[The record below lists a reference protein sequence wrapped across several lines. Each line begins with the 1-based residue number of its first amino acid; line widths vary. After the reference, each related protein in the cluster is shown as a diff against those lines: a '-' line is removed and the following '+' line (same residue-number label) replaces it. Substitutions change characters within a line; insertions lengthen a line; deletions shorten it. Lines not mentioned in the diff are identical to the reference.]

1 MSCADASAFGN
12 CAPMLE
18 AVSGGDDKKKAKV
31 EIAEIKHLI
40 QFFCQ
45 TLLTHVLLDF
55 QNRIDYSV
63 LNLALHRFLINCLK
77 PENHQVICL
86 HASLLFPS
94 LQS

>member
-12 CAPMLE
+12 CAQLLE
-18 AVSGGDDKKKAKV
+18 AVSGGDDKEKAKV

-45 TLLTHVLLDF
+45 TLLTHVSLDF

-63 LNLALHRFLINCLK
+63 LNLAPHRFSK
-77 PENHQVICL
+77 MSQT
-86 HASLLFPS
+86 
-94 LQS
+94 